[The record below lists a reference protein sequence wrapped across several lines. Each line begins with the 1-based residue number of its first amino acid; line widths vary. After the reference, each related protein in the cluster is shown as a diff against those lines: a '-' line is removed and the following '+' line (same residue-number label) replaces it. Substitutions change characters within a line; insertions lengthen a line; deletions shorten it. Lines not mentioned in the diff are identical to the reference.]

1 MVRILNFNEI
11 DCRFLEF
18 SEPYNGRYGG
28 QSLSIK
34 YMGEKI
40 SIQTPKCGLPYG
52 INSFDAGN
60 STKYSADLV
69 LDKDSEKIRDFLKF
83 LKEFDKAIKSK
94 AQEMSIKWFG
104 RELDPE
110 VIGSIHKNSLR
121 KNGSVMRC
129 KIVTDTKSN
138 PLCTIFDE
146 KKNIMNISNIVKSD
160 CQCVLELT
168 GIYFIAKEFGCTWK
182 VMQMMVFPTKTL
194 NGYAFIDSDEEEEEA
209 EPVE

>member
-1 MVRILNFNEI
+1 MVRVLNFSEI

-28 QSLSIK
+28 QSLTIK

-40 SIQTPKCGLPYG
+40 AIQTPKCGLPYG
-52 INSFDAGN
+52 INSFDTGT

-69 LDKDSEKIRDFLKF
+69 LDKDTDKIKDFLRF
-83 LKEFDKAIKSK
+83 LKEFDEAIKSK
-94 AQEMSIKWFG
+94 AHEMSVKWFG
-104 RELDPE
+104 RELETE
-110 VIGSIHKNSLR
+110 VIDSIHKNSLR
-121 KNGSVMRC
+121 KNGTVMRT

-146 KKNIMNISNIVKSD
+146 KKNIMSISNIVKSD

-182 VMQMMVFPTKTL
+182 VMQMMVFPIKTL
-194 NGYAFIDSDEEEEEA
+194 SGYAFIDSDDEDEDA